1 MKKMLFIFN
10 PRSGRERLRTK
21 LLDILDLFVKA
32 GYEVTVHVTQS
43 AGDAQKQVGKKG
55 GGVELLVC
63 SGGDGTLNEV
73 VSGMMAWSRE
83 KRPQLGYIPAG
94 STNDFAASLDL
105 PKNML
110 RAAAIAVA
118 GRPFAIDV
126 GKFGDGRYFVY
137 VAAFGAFTEVSYK
150 TPQETKNVLGHQA
163 YMLEAVKRIAGLK
176 SYRMKFF
183 WDDQELE
190 EDFILGMVTN
200 TISIGGFKGL
210 VQPRVALNDGEFEVM
225 LVRKPRTP
233 KDIQSIVSCLIN
245 KDAENDCVYMFRTS
259 NLRMESEEIVDWTL
273 DGEYGGGV
281 KEICI
286 ENLREEI
293 VVKR

>member
-43 AGDAQKQVGKKG
+43 AGDAQKQVEKKG

-163 YMLEAVKRIAGLK
+163 YMLEAVKRIAGLI

>member
-43 AGDAQKQVGKKG
+43 AGDAQKQVEKKG

-200 TISIGGFKGL
+200 TISIGGFKGWYS
-210 VQPRVALNDGEFEVM
+210 
-225 LVRKPRTP
+225 
-233 KDIQSIVSCLIN
+233 QSGS
-245 KDAENDCVYMFRTS
+245 K
-259 NLRMESEEIVDWTL
+259 
-273 DGEYGGGV
+273 
-281 KEICI
+281 
-286 ENLREEI
+286 
-293 VVKR
+293 

>member
-43 AGDAQKQVGKKG
+43 AGDAQKQVEKKG

-200 TISIGGFKGL
+200 TISIGGFTGL

>member
-43 AGDAQKQVGKKG
+43 AGDAQKQVEKKG

-110 RAAAIAVA
+110 RAATIAVA

>member
-43 AGDAQKQVGKKG
+43 AGDAQKQVEKKG

-63 SGGDGTLNEV
+63 CGGDGTLNEV

>member
-43 AGDAQKQVGKKG
+43 AGDAQKQVEKKG

-163 YMLEAVKRIAGLK
+163 YMLEAVKTIAGLK

>member
-43 AGDAQKQVGKKG
+43 AGDAQKQVEKKG

-281 KEICI
+281 KELCI

>member
-1 MKKMLFIFN
+1 MKKMLFICN
-10 PRSGRERLRTK
+10 PRSGKERLRSK

-32 GYEVTVHVTQS
+32 DCEVTIHVTQS
-43 AGDAQKQVGKKG
+43 AGDAQKQVEKKG

-150 TPQETKNVLGHQA
+150 TPQEAKNVLGHQA

-190 EDFILGMVTN
+190 EEFILGMVTN

>member
-1 MKKMLFIFN
+1 MLFIFN

-43 AGDAQKQVGKKG
+43 AGDAQKQVEKKG

>member
-32 GYEVTVHVTQS
+32 GSEVTVHVTQS
-43 AGDAQKQVGKKG
+43 AGDAQKQVEKKG

>member
-43 AGDAQKQVGKKG
+43 AGDAQKQVEKKG

-137 VAAFGAFTEVSYK
+137 VATFGAFTEVSYK

>member
-43 AGDAQKQVGKKG
+43 AGDAQKQVEKKG

>member
-43 AGDAQKQVGKKG
+43 AGDAQKQVEKKG

-150 TPQETKNVLGHQA
+150 TPQEAKNVLGHQA

>member
-32 GYEVTVHVTQS
+32 GWEVTVHVTQS
-43 AGDAQKQVGKKG
+43 AGDAKERVEQKG
-55 GGVELLVC
+55 GDVDLLVC

>member
-43 AGDAQKQVGKKG
+43 AGDAQKQVEKKG

-63 SGGDGTLNEV
+63 SGGDGTLNEM

>member
-43 AGDAQKQVGKKG
+43 AGDAQKQVEKKG

-94 STNDFAASLDL
+94 STNDFAVSLDL

>member
-21 LLDILDLFVKA
+21 LLDILDLLVKA

-43 AGDAQKQVGKKG
+43 AGDAQKQVEKKG

>member
-1 MKKMLFIFN
+1 
-10 PRSGRERLRTK
+10 
-21 LLDILDLFVKA
+21 
-32 GYEVTVHVTQS
+32 
-43 AGDAQKQVGKKG
+43 
-55 GGVELLVC
+55 
-63 SGGDGTLNEV
+63 
-73 VSGMMAWSRE
+73 
-83 KRPQLGYIPAG
+83 
-94 STNDFAASLDL
+94 
-105 PKNML
+105 
-110 RAAAIAVA
+110 
-118 GRPFAIDV
+118 
-126 GKFGDGRYFVY
+126 
-137 VAAFGAFTEVSYK
+137 
-150 TPQETKNVLGHQA
+150 
-163 YMLEAVKRIAGLK
+163 
-176 SYRMKFF
+176 MKFF

>member
-43 AGDAQKQVGKKG
+43 AGDAQKKVKEKG

-73 VSGMMAWSRE
+73 VAGMMAWSRE
-83 KRPQLGYIPAG
+83 KRPKLGYIPSG
-94 STNDFAASLDL
+94 STNDFAASLEL

-110 RAAAIAVA
+110 RAAATAVA
-118 GRPFAIDV
+118 GRSFSIDV
-126 GKFGDGRYFVY
+126 GRFGEERYFVY

-150 TPQETKNVLGHQA
+150 TPQEAKNVLGHQA

-190 EDFILGMVTN
+190 EEFILGMVTN

-259 NLRMESEEIVDWTL
+259 CLRMESEETVDWTL

-281 KEICI
+281 REICI
-286 ENLREEI
+286 KNLREEI

>member
-43 AGDAQKQVGKKG
+43 AGDAQKQVEKKG

-105 PKNML
+105 PQNML

>member
-1 MKKMLFIFN
+1 MKKMLFICN
-10 PRSGRERLRTK
+10 PRSGKERLRSK

-32 GYEVTVHVTQS
+32 DCEVTIHVTQS
-43 AGDAQKQVGKKG
+43 AGDAQKQVEKKG

>member
-43 AGDAQKQVGKKG
+43 AGDAQKQVEKKG

-110 RAAAIAVA
+110 RAVAIAVA

>member
-43 AGDAQKQVGKKG
+43 AGDAQKQVEKKG

-83 KRPQLGYIPAG
+83 KRPQLGDIPAG

>member
-32 GYEVTVHVTQS
+32 GCEVTVHVTQS
-43 AGDAQKQVGKKG
+43 AGDAQKQVEKKG

>member
-43 AGDAQKQVGKKG
+43 AGDAQKQVEKKG

-137 VAAFGAFTEVSYK
+137 VGAFGAFTEVSYK

>member
-43 AGDAQKQVGKKG
+43 AGDAQKQEEKKG

>member
-43 AGDAQKQVGKKG
+43 AGDAQKQVEKKG

-150 TPQETKNVLGHQA
+150 TPQEAKNLLGHQA

>member
-43 AGDAQKQVGKKG
+43 AGDAQKQVEKKG

-83 KRPQLGYIPAG
+83 KRSQLGYIPAG

>member
-32 GYEVTVHVTQS
+32 GWEVTVHVTQS
-43 AGDAQKQVGKKG
+43 AGDAKERVEQKG
-55 GGVELLVC
+55 GDVDLLVC

-105 PKNML
+105 PKNLL
-110 RAAAIAVA
+110 RAASTAVT
-118 GRPFAIDV
+118 GSSFAIDV
-126 GKFGDGRYFVY
+126 GRFGKNRYFAY

-150 TPQETKNVLGHQA
+150 TPQEAKNVLGHQA

-176 SYRMKFF
+176 SYHMRFF
-183 WDDQELE
+183 WDDQQLE
-190 EDFILGMVTN
+190 EEFILGMVTN

-225 LVRKPRTP
+225 LIRKPRTP
-233 KDIQSIVSCLIN
+233 KDIQSIVGCLIN

-259 NLRMESEEIVDWTL
+259 RLRIESEEIVDWTL

-281 KEICI
+281 QEICI

-293 VVKR
+293 VVRR

>member
-32 GYEVTVHVTQS
+32 GWEVTVHVTQR
-43 AGDAQKQVGKKG
+43 AGDAKERVEQKG
-55 GGVELLVC
+55 GRVDLLVC

-83 KRPQLGYIPAG
+83 QRPQLGYIPAG
-94 STNDFAASLDL
+94 STNDFAASLEL
-105 PKNML
+105 SKNLL
-110 RAAAIAVA
+110 RAASTAVA
-118 GRPFAIDV
+118 GSPFAIDV
-126 GKFGDGRYFVY
+126 GRFGENRYFAY

-150 TPQETKNVLGHQA
+150 TPQEAKNVLGHQA

-176 SYRMKFF
+176 SYHMRFF
-183 WDDQELE
+183 WDDQQLE
-190 EDFILGMVTN
+190 EEFILGMVTN

-225 LVRKPRTP
+225 LIRKPRNP
-233 KDIQSIVSCLIN
+233 KDIQSIVGCLIN

-259 NLRMESEEIVDWTL
+259 RLRMESEEIVDWTL

-281 KEICI
+281 QEICI

-293 VVKR
+293 VVRR

>member
-43 AGDAQKQVGKKG
+43 AGDAQKQVEKKG

-176 SYRMKFF
+176 SYCMKFF

>member
-1 MKKMLFIFN
+1 MKKMLFICN
-10 PRSGRERLRTK
+10 PRSGKERLRSK

-32 GYEVTVHVTQS
+32 DCEVTIHVTQS
-43 AGDAQKQVGKKG
+43 AGDAKHRVEEKDG
-55 GGVELLVC
+55 GAELLVC

-150 TPQETKNVLGHQA
+150 TPQEAKNVLGHQA

-190 EDFILGMVTN
+190 EEFILGMVTN

>member
-43 AGDAQKQVGKKG
+43 AGDAQKQVEKKG

-281 KEICI
+281 KESCI